1 MFFISVL
8 VWEPFSHLD
17 ALTVCL
23 TTLLPTADPMS
34 ESKEDQWMG
43 VTVQSQGPGGKV
55 VVSIEK
61 HALLS
66 VGWSWTDS
74 TGHNTELPPQFTFEQ
89 QTPWPNVGP
98 DAETSQN
105 FTSPMMPARL

>member
-1 MFFISVL
+1 
-8 VWEPFSHLD
+8 
-17 ALTVCL
+17 
-23 TTLLPTADPMS
+23 MS

-61 HALLS
+61 CTLLS

-74 TGHNTELPPQFTFEQ
+74 TGHNTELLPQFTFEQ
-89 QTPWPNVGP
+89 QTPCSNVGP
-98 DAETSQN
+98 DAGQAKASLLPRCLLDSELVQQ
-105 FTSPMMPARL
+105 PVCL